1 MQRPFYEIGP
11 HDVGK
16 ATLHMF
22 GGMVPADA
30 FIGRVLPCD
39 VGKRVYAV
47 ATIGGDYTLQVENDS
62 QRAARLAKEPGA

>member
-11 HDVGK
+11 RDVGK

-22 GGMVPADA
+22 GSPVQASS

-47 ATIGGDYTLQVENDS
+47 ATVGGDYALQVENDS
-62 QRAARLAKEPGA
+62 QRAARLAKETGL

>member
-22 GGMVPADA
+22 GGPVQASA

-47 ATIGGDYTLQVENDS
+47 ATVGGDYVLQVENNT
-62 QRAARLAKEPGA
+62 QRAARLAKEKAT

>member
-1 MQRPFYEIGP
+1 MQRPFYTIGP
-11 HDVGK
+11 ADIGK
-16 ATLHMF
+16 AALHMF
-22 GGMVPADA
+22 GSPVQASA

-62 QRAARLAKEPGA
+62 QRATRLAKETGA

>member
-11 HDVGK
+11 RDVGK
-16 ATLHMF
+16 TLLHMF
-22 GGMVPADA
+22 GGPVQTSS

-47 ATIGGDYTLQVENDS
+47 ATVGGDYTLQVENDS
-62 QRAARLAKEPGA
+62 QRAARLAREKAT